1 MNEECE
7 YFLDMTSNYL
17 PQDLTQV
24 ERIWLIEH
32 VKECENCRKLV
43 NEKIQHMKKLDFSV
57 KELAELDKNIIS

>member
-7 YFLDMTSNYL
+7 YFLNMISNYQ

-32 VKECENCRKLV
+32 VKECENCCKLI
-43 NEKIQHMKKLDFSV
+43 NEQIHNMEVLDFSA
-57 KELAELDKNIIS
+57 KPLAELDKNIIP